1 MAFVDG
7 DRVRGASVGDS
18 AAWLIS
24 PAGEMAD
31 LTVHQRRKPLIGSG
45 EALPVEFEAELRGGR
60 LLLATDG
67 LTKYVTAERICAL
80 ATKGSVVKAADSL
93 TACVR
98 LPSGGLQ
105 DDVAVVIVG

>member
-1 MAFVDG
+1 MT
-7 DRVRGASVGDS
+7 
-18 AAWLIS
+18 
-24 PAGEMAD
+24 D

-45 EALPVEFEAELRGGR
+45 EALPVEFEAQLRGGR

-80 ATKGSVVKAADSL
+80 AAKGSVVKAADLL